1 MAAPAVPA
9 SSIDRVA
16 RVIRTYR
23 SPRRAVIGTVGLPG
37 ERTFYLQVDDPD
49 GVLAL
54 RVEKQ
59 QVATL
64 AEQILRAVQT
74 LAEQGIVIDHALPRD
89 DAPLSMPVEEEFTVV
104 SIGLFW
110 NSDIQRMIMEYHA
123 LSEAEPADFGDD
135 DEDAADTVR
144 LFLTLAEAKAFAD
157 RALAVV
163 SAGRPECPLC
173 QMPLDPEGHICP
185 RANGYRRRV

>member
-1 MAAPAVPA
+1 M
-9 SSIDRVA
+9 RVA
-16 RVIRTYR
+16 RVIRSYR
-23 SPRRAVIGTVGLPG
+23 SPRRAVVGTVGLPG
-37 ERTFYLQVDDPD
+37 DRTFYLQIEDPS
-49 GVLAL
+49 GRVSL

-64 AEQILRAVQT
+64 AEQILRVVET
-74 LAEQGIVIDHALPRD
+74 LRDRGIEPAEPLPRD
-89 DAPLSMPVEEEFTVV
+89 DAPLEMPVEEEFIVA

-110 NSDIQRMIMEYHA
+110 SDEDQHVIMEYHA
-123 LSEAEPADFGDD
+123 LGDAEPAEFGDD

-144 LFLTLAEAKAFAD
+144 LWLTLTEAKVFAD

-163 SAGRPECPLC
+163 SAGRPQCPLC
-173 QMPLDPEGHICP
+173 QLPLDPEGHICP